1 MLYVLA
7 TIPMLSSGMTCA
19 TSMVSTLSTR
29 LTLSHTVWVI
39 RRRLWQRCQTSR
51 RLTWSA
57 IAVWCSA
64 TVTTPQSSFGVWVTR
79 RALVL
84 TSRNVTIGL
93 RLRTLHVPYTTSV
106 PRVMTLPILCARC
119 MLHTIGARS
128 TLQIILQS
136 LLSSASMLTLWVTQW
151 VASRSIG
158 T

>member
-7 TIPMLSSGMTCA
+7 TIPMLPSGMTCA
-19 TSMVSTLSTR
+19 MSMVSTLSTR
-29 LTLSHTVWVI
+29 LTSSHTVWVI
-39 RRRLWQRCQTSR
+39 RRRLWRKFQASR

-64 TVTTPQSSFGVWVTR
+64 TVTTHQSSFGVWVTR

-93 RLRTLHVPYTTSV
+93 RLRTLHVPFTTSV
-106 PRVMTLPILCARC
+106 PRVTILPILCARC

-128 TLQIILQS
+128 TLQTILQS
-136 LLSSASMLTLWVTQW
+136 PLSSASMLTLWVTLW